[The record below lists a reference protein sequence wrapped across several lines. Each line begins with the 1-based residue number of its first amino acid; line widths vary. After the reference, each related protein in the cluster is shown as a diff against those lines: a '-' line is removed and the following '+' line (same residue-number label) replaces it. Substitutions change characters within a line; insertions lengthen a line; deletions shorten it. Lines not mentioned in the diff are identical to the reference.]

1 MSKEPKRVC
10 KNCTSWVPDPPWGG
24 QQSGFCTNLHFEPN
38 GIDVVDDDKCFPY
51 LSGDDC
57 ASICTGPLFG
67 CRFFKKK
74 GVANAVEIP
83 TIPDNG

>member
-10 KNCTSWVPDPPWGG
+10 KNCRSWIWDSSWLVKDGLCTDSHFSTS
-24 QQSGFCTNLHFEPN
+24 NILIE
-38 GIDVVDDDKCFPY
+38 DDDNCYPSLPGEDAVSLCF
-51 LSGDDC
+51 
-57 ASICTGPLFG
+57 GPLFG